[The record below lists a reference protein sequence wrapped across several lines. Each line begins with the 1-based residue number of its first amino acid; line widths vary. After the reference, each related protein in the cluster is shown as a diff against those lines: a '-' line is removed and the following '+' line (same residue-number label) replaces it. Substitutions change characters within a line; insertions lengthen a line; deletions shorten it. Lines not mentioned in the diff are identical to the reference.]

1 MIPAVDWDI
10 ALEAGG
16 LGKVQHFLVNEVSA
30 LKDGAALLDTQPVAT
45 WQKYLAFHLANQYAN
60 APAEGLRRGQ
70 LRLLPQGAARHRGAA

>member
-16 LGKVQHFLVNEVSA
+16 LGKVQHFVVNEVSA

-45 WQKYLAFHLANQYAN
+45 WKKYLAFHLANQYAD
-60 APAEGLRRGQ
+60 
-70 LRLLPQGAARHRGAA
+70 